1 MKKDIKQE
9 VIAAFEEENYPL
21 SNSLK
26 VRMITQLS
34 LIGIIKKLNEMT
46 EWKESK
52 GIAYVKP
59 SC

>member
-9 VIAAFEEENYPL
+9 VIAAFEKENYPL
-21 SNSLK
+21 SKSLK
-26 VRMITQLS
+26 SRMISQLS

-59 SC
+59 CC

>member
-1 MKKDIKQE
+1 MKKDIKKE
-9 VIAAFEEENYPL
+9 VIAAFEKENYLL
-21 SNSLK
+21 SKSLK
-26 VRMITQLS
+26 ARMISQLS
-34 LIGIIKKLNEMT
+34 LIGIIKKLDEMS

>member
-9 VIAAFEEENYPL
+9 IIAAFEEDNYPL
-21 SNSLK
+21 SKSLK
-26 VRMITQLS
+26 ARMISQLS
-34 LIGIIKKLNEMT
+34 LIGIVKKLNEMS

>member
-21 SNSLK
+21 NEYLK
-26 VRMITQLS
+26 SRMISQLS
-34 LIGIIKKLNEMT
+34 LIGIIKKLDEMS

>member
-26 VRMITQLS
+26 IRMISQLS

-59 SC
+59 GC

>member
-9 VIAAFEEENYPL
+9 IIAAFEEENYPL

-26 VRMITQLS
+26 IRMISQLS
-34 LIGIIKKLNEMT
+34 LIGIVKKLDEMS
-46 EWKESK
+46 EWKEVK

>member
-21 SNSLK
+21 NESLK
-26 VRMITQLS
+26 SRMISQLS
-34 LIGIIKKLNEMT
+34 LIGIIKKLDEMS

>member
-9 VIAAFEEENYPL
+9 VIAAFEKENYPL

-26 VRMITQLS
+26 VRMTSQLS

-59 SC
+59 GC

>member
-9 VIAAFEEENYPL
+9 VIADFEEENYPL

-26 VRMITQLS
+26 VRMISQLS
-34 LIGIIKKLNEMT
+34 LIGIIKKLNEMS
-46 EWKESK
+46 EWKDSK

>member
-9 VIAAFEEENYPL
+9 VIAAFEKENYPL

-26 VRMITQLS
+26 VRMTSQLS

-46 EWKESK
+46 EWKESN

-59 SC
+59 GC

>member
-1 MKKDIKQE
+1 MKKDIKHE

-26 VRMITQLS
+26 VRMTSQLS

-59 SC
+59 GC

>member
-9 VIAAFEEENYPL
+9 VITAFEEENYPL
-21 SNSLK
+21 SKSLK
-26 VRMITQLS
+26 VRMISQLS
-34 LIGIIKKLNEMT
+34 LIGIINKLDEMS

>member
-1 MKKDIKQE
+1 MGKNAKQR
-9 VIAAFEEENYPL
+9 VITSFEQNNYPL
-21 SNSLK
+21 SDALK
-26 VRMITQLS
+26 VRMISQLS
-34 LIGIIKKLNEMT
+34 LIGIIKKLDEMS

>member
-9 VIAAFEEENYPL
+9 VIGAFEEENYPL
-21 SNSLK
+21 SKSLK
-26 VRMITQLS
+26 AKMISQLS
-34 LIGIIKKLNEMT
+34 LIGIVKKLDEMS

>member
-21 SNSLK
+21 SDSLK
-26 VRMITQLS
+26 VRMMSQLS

-59 SC
+59 SY

>member
-9 VIAAFEEENYPL
+9 VIAAFEEDNYPL
-21 SNSLK
+21 SKCLK
-26 VRMITQLS
+26 ARMLSQLS
-34 LIGIIKKLNEMT
+34 LIGIVKKLNEMS

>member
-1 MKKDIKQE
+1 MKKDIKHE

-21 SNSLK
+21 SKSLK
-26 VRMITQLS
+26 SRMISQLS

-59 SC
+59 GC

>member
-9 VIAAFEEENYPL
+9 VIAAFEKENYPL
-21 SNSLK
+21 SKSLK
-26 VRMITQLS
+26 ARMISQLS

>member
-9 VIAAFEEENYPL
+9 VIAAFEKENYLL
-21 SNSLK
+21 SKSLK
-26 VRMITQLS
+26 ARMISQLS
-34 LIGIIKKLNEMT
+34 LIGIIKKLDEMS

>member
-9 VIAAFEEENYPL
+9 VIAAFEQDNYPL
-21 SNSLK
+21 SKSLK
-26 VRMITQLS
+26 ARMLSQLS
-34 LIGIIKKLNEMT
+34 LIGIVKKLNEMS

-52 GIAYVKP
+52 GIAYVIP

>member
-9 VIAAFEEENYPL
+9 VIAAFEKENYPL
-21 SNSLK
+21 SKSLK
-26 VRMITQLS
+26 SRMISQLS
-34 LIGIIKKLNEMT
+34 LIGIIKKLDEMS

-59 SC
+59 CC

>member
-21 SNSLK
+21 NEPLK
-26 VRMITQLS
+26 SRMISQLS
-34 LIGIIKKLNEMT
+34 LIGIIKKLDEMS

>member
-9 VIAAFEEENYPL
+9 VIAAFEEEHYPL

-26 VRMITQLS
+26 VRMTSQLS

-59 SC
+59 GC

>member
-9 VIAAFEEENYPL
+9 VIAAFEEENYLL

-26 VRMITQLS
+26 VRMISQLS
-34 LIGIIKKLNEMT
+34 LIGIIKKLDEMS

>member
-9 VIAAFEEENYPL
+9 VITAFEEENYPL
-21 SNSLK
+21 SKSLK
-26 VRMITQLS
+26 VRMISQLS
-34 LIGIIKKLNEMT
+34 LIGIIKKLDEMS

>member
-26 VRMITQLS
+26 VRMISQLS

-52 GIAYVKP
+52 GIVYVKP
-59 SC
+59 GC